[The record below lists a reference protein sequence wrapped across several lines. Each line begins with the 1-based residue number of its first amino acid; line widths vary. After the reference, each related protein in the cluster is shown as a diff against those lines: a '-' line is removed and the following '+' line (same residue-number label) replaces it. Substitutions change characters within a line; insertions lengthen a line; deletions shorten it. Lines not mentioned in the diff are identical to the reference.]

1 MSIRW
6 IATWAML
13 TLSSSVWAISPYIQG
28 DPVAAGSPQSVAT
41 AVEGKLKKGGF
52 KVVGKYFPKG
62 LTGFGVV
69 IATDDEMLDAVGSV
83 GGEAV
88 LGSAIR
94 IGVKADGSIAYT
106 NPDYWYRAYF
116 RKSFAKKEDAVKAL
130 QGRLQEALGAGKGL
144 GGEESA
150 SSLSN
155 YRYMIGMERLDSSKN
170 ELNEFGSYAEALKA
184 VRENLAKGVGKTSK
198 IYEVVLSDRKLAVF
212 GVAMN
217 DGDNSD
223 GEWIKRIDMQ
233 NRLPVCPTSFTSL
246 TSRLARRTAASV
258 LRWLSPMSAWAS
270 SCGFR
275 PCRTPSWKPWA
286 AWRAPR
292 RSLRKRPGS
301 KLSGRFQPQR
311 ALRLQRPLFLPECRV
326 NASNPALKKRVSMP

>member
-1 MSIRW
+1 MNIRW
-6 IATWAML
+6 IATWVML

-28 DPVAAGSPQSVAT
+28 DSVTGGSAQTVAT

-69 IATDDEMLDAVGSV
+69 IATDDAMLDAVGSV

-88 LGSAIR
+88 LGAAIR
-94 IGVKADGSIAYT
+94 IGVKADGSVAYT

-130 QGRLQEALGAGKGL
+130 QGRLQEALGAGKGV
-144 GGEESA
+144 GGDETA
-150 SSLSN
+150 ANLSN

-170 ELNEFGSYAEALKA
+170 RLNEYGNFAEALKA
-184 VRENLAKGVGKTSK
+184 VRENLAKGVGKTTK
-198 IYEVVLSDRKLAVF
+198 VYEVVLSDSKLAVF

-223 GEWIKRIDMQ
+223 GDWIKRIDMQ
-233 NRLPVCPTSFTSL
+233 NSVAGLPYEIYIVDKEVGSPHGRYRIALAFPDVGMGQFMRISSL
-246 TSRLARRTAASV
+246 PNAIMETMGSV
-258 LRWLSPMSAWAS
+258 AGTEKKSSEEAW
-270 SCGFR
+270 
-275 PCRTPSWKPWA
+275 
-286 AWRAPR
+286 
-292 RSLRKRPGS
+292 
-301 KLSGRFQPQR
+301 Q
-311 ALRLQRPLFLPECRV
+311 
-326 NASNPALKKRVSMP
+326 